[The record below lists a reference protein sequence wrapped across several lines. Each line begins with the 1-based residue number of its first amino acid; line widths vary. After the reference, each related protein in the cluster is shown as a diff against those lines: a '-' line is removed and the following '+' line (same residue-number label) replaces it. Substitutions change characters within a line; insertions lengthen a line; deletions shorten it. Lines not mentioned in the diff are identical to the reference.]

1 MARRTGLFGGSFDP
15 IHIGHLILA
24 REARE
29 QLGLD
34 RVIFIPAAISP
45 HKLDRRPAPAAAR
58 LEMVRAAIAGEAGFE
73 CDDCELH
80 REGPSFTIDT
90 VRTMRVRYPDDAF
103 FYFIGGDNLAKLDT
117 WCEIGELRRLV
128 QFVVLDRRGGGTGAG
143 LLRVSRPVEV
153 SSTEI
158 RNRVARGESIRYL
171 LPDKACEVIYRNGLY
186 RDE

>member
-34 RVIFIPAAISP
+34 RVVFIPAAISP
-45 HKLDRRPAPAAAR
+45 HKLHRRPAPAEAR
-58 LEMVRAAIAGEAGFE
+58 LEMVRAAIEGEAGFE

-80 REGPSFTIDT
+80 REGPSFTVDT
-90 VRTMRVRYPDDAF
+90 VREMRARHPDEEF
-103 FYFIGGDNLAKLDT
+103 LYFIGEDNVALLDT
-117 WCEIGELRRLV
+117 WREIGELRRLV
-128 QFVVLDRRGGGTGAG
+128 EFVVLDRDVGGAIGEFR
-143 LLRVSRPVEV
+143 RVCRQMDV
-153 SSTEI
+153 SSSEI

-171 LPDKACEVIYRNGLY
+171 LPDKACEVIYRERLY